1 MNIVR
6 FLKENHEMALGVWEK
21 GNVYDLTNL
30 TEGKINDI
38 TELYEIAKE
47 KNQSLAMYIA
57 ALDYKDKAPSYEY
70 EQVEL
75 LTPVDAQEVWACGV
89 TYENSR
95 LARNLEMQD
104 EREGEGSITVYDK
117 VYDAERPELFFKST
131 SARTVPPGKPV
142 CIRSDSTWQ
151 IPEPEVA
158 LVLSGTGEIIGYTA
172 GNDMSSRDIEGE
184 NPLYLPQAKVWRN
197 SCSFGPSIRLADTVE
212 DPYKFQIICRIYR
225 NDEVLVQGE
234 ANTSQLK
241 RKYEE
246 LVEFLIRDNQF
257 FAGTV
262 LFTGTCIIPPD
273 EFTLQEG
280 DRIEIEVSGV
290 GVLINEVL
298 NTASVVA
305 RAGTT
310 K

>member
-6 FLKENHEMALGVWEK
+6 FINDSKNIALGIWENEK
-21 GNVYDLTNL
+21 VYDLTSIL
-30 TEGKINDI
+30 
-38 TELYEIAKE
+38 KE
-47 KNQSLAMYIA
+47 KTNDVMVLHEKVTEKGQSLSSFISKLPYQETSKVY
-57 ALDYKDKAPSYEY
+57 DYQSIN
-70 EQVEL
+70 L
-75 LTPVDAQEVWACGV
+75 ITPVEAVEVWACGV

-95 LARNLEMQD
+95 MARNSEM
-104 EREGEGSITVYDK
+104 EELTEGSISFYDK
-117 VYDAERPELFFKST
+117 VYDAVRPEIFFKST
-131 SARTVPPGKPV
+131 AARTVAPNKSV
-142 CIRSDSTWQ
+142 CIRSDSNWQ

-158 LVLSGTGEIIGYTA
+158 LVLSQRGEIIGYTA

-197 SCSFGPSIRLADTVE
+197 SCSFGPSIRLADTVQ
-212 DPYKFQIICRIYR
+212 DPYNLDIQCRIFR
-225 NDEVLVQGE
+225 NGELMVEGE

-246 LVEFLIRDNQF
+246 LVEFLGRDNPIF
-257 FAGTV
+257 TGTV

-290 GVLINEVL
+290 GVLINDVK
-298 NTASVVA
+298 NTASIVSK
-305 RAGTT
+305 TEMI